1 MKFNVIV
8 AYDKRNGGIG
18 KDNELVWKL
27 SQDLKNFK
35 SITKDGIVVMGR
47 KTWMSLPE
55 NYRPLPE
62 RTNVVLT
69 KNVEDFKKR
78 YQNDNLLVYDSITS
92 LIDEYLCKELDKKI
106 FIIGGGKIYTEIL
119 ENYHEYVDKIYTTE
133 VIIFPR
139 HRNMIVIFQ
148 LKVLRLTLKYLC

>member
-1 MKFNVIV
+1 MKLNVIV

-47 KTWMSLPE
+47 KTWESLPE

-62 RTNVVLT
+62 RSNVVIQVINLRGEIIFY
-69 KNVEDFKKR
+69 KNL
-78 YQNDNLLVYDSITS
+78 DNLEPGYYNQIWNAGSHSAGIYFCKI
-92 LIDEYLCKELDKKI
+92 LI
-106 FIIGGGKIYTEIL
+106 G
-119 ENYHEYVDKIYTTE
+119 DKIQET
-133 VIIFPR
+133 IK
-139 HRNMIVIFQ
+139 M
-148 LKVLRLTLKYLC
+148 VLIK